1 MPKAQLDDPV
11 SLYWYMASWLL
22 CRAGLCI
29 YLSAHRT
36 TARVLAYEIGG
47 ESIVNRGNLPPMH
60 PSQRGA
66 PVCSLL
72 TKLGPTKPAE
82 IRPVVQQV
90 HAPATDDAASPLCR
104 YKTGS
109 VISETRGMP
118 LWAERCACHLAPPG
132 CSRAEVALPLA
143 FDKTTKA
150 GKAFSTLNNPAMQG
164 DRAPQLAAAR
174 KSHLASMARS
184 RSNGFARDW
193 SKPPVQQ
200 HVRLPFVTHPS
211 LWVRVSSIQRHQ
223 MSHHTNLFPP
233 DFDPI
238 TNQAAR
244 HASPWFVC

>member
-1 MPKAQLDDPV
+1 MV
-11 SLYWYMASWLL
+11 SWLL
-22 CRAGLCI
+22 RRAGLCT

-36 TARVLAYEIGG
+36 TACVLAYEIGG

-150 GKAFSTLNNPAMQG
+150 GKAFSTLNHPAMQG

-184 RSNGFARDW
+184 RSNGFVRDW

-200 HVRLPFVTHPS
+200 HVRLPSVTLLCGFGFLQSKGTKCPTTPTFSRPTLIPSPTRLPDMPALGLFVSAGHVGCEP
-211 LWVRVSSIQRHQ
+211 RASIG
-223 MSHHTNLFPP
+223 
-233 DFDPI
+233 
-238 TNQAAR
+238 
-244 HASPWFVC
+244 

>member
-1 MPKAQLDDPV
+1 MTVVRIIRRCPKPSLMPV
-11 SLYWYMASWLL
+11 SLYWYMVSWLL
-22 CRAGLCI
+22 RRAGLCT

-36 TARVLAYEIGG
+36 TARVLACEIGG

-82 IRPVVQQV
+82 IRPVVQRV
-90 HAPATDDAASPLCR
+90 HAPATDDAANPLCR

-109 VISETRGMP
+109 VISETRDMP

-150 GKAFSTLNNPAMQG
+150 GKAFSTLNHPAMQG
-164 DRAPQLAAAR
+164 DWAPQLAAAR

-200 HVRLPFVTHPS
+200 HVRLPSAFSVGSGFFNPKAPN
-211 LWVRVSSIQRHQ
+211 VPPHQ
-223 MSHHTNLFPP
+223 PFP
-233 DFDPI
+233 
-238 TNQAAR
+238 AR
-244 HASPWFVC
+244 L